1 MVAAEVALLFQHR
14 LPQLCS
20 KLLILP
26 GHTSALSA
34 KGCQRSIVLQR
45 VPAPPDSIQ
54 RSSPPPAPAHAQAG
68 LSEGCTH
75 TSGCVWTGAISSRQS
90 LRA

>member
-26 GHTSALSA
+26 GDAPALSA
-34 KGCQRSIVLQR
+34 EGCQRSIVFQR
-45 VPAPPDSIQ
+45 VPVSPHSIQ
-54 RSSPPPAPAHAQAG
+54 CSSPPPAPARAQVG
-68 LSEGCTH
+68 LSEGTRRIWNARYLL
-75 TSGCVWTGAISSRQS
+75 SAPIPE
-90 LRA
+90 A